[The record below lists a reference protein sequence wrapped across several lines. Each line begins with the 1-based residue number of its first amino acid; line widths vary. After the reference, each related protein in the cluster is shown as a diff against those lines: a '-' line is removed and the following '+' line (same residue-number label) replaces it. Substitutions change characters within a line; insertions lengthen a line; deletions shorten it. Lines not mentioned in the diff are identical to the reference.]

1 MAKNDHFLHDIRIR
15 AYSTAY
21 ADALNSPRLGFLL
34 DTKALQLKIA
44 YQQRVGVK
52 TGKLRASAK
61 VHSGAM
67 GGKNHDRRI
76 GKLTIANKSVVA
88 PEPYKGRP
96 FYYGVFHEEGNKGK
110 GRSKKR
116 KYGTEGYHEL
126 REVAH
131 EMRGTTR

>member
-1 MAKNDHFLHDIRIR
+1 MAKGDHFLHDIRIR

-21 ADALNSPRLGFLL
+21 ADALNSPLTRLLL
-34 DTKALQLKIA
+34 NVKATELKIA
-44 YQQRVGVK
+44 YQARVGVK

-61 VHSGAM
+61 VHPEAM
-67 GGKNHDRRI
+67 GGHRHDRMI
-76 GKLTIANKSVVA
+76 GKLTIANESVVA
-88 PEPYKGRP
+88 PQPYKGAP

-110 GRSKKR
+110 GRSRKR

-131 EMRGTTR
+131 EMRGTP